1 VATKK
6 HTKADHPEAFKHL
19 VNEAS
24 AKRLARELAAVHPTF
39 DTRGYVR
46 DVAQTLPSLEL
57 KPRIR
62 LLADTLV
69 RHLPSHYPDALAI
82 VLAALGPPLAEGEA
96 VGANAFHYW
105 VHASFVEHHGLAH
118 PELSLAAMRAI
129 TQRSTAEFAVRPYLH
144 QHLDRT
150 LAFLRACASDPSPHV
165 RRWVSEGTRPYL
177 PWGTRVPALVREP
190 AHGLALLE
198 LLRGDPSPYVRTSL
212 ANHLND
218 VSKLDAGAAL
228 AAVRRWLSD
237 GVPGAEWV
245 ARRALR
251 GLVKAGHTEALAVFG
266 VNTRTS
272 ARVTRFQLA
281 SQSICVGEQ
290 LAFEATIAGEQNERL
305 VVDYALLFPGA
316 GDRMSRKVFKWAT
329 RTIEQGERVT
339 LSKRHSFKPIT
350 TRVYRAGR
358 HTLELLVNGNVLK
371 TVHFTLA
378 L

>member
-1 VATKK
+1 MATKQQ
-6 HTKADHPEAFKHL
+6 TKVDNPQAFKHL

-24 AKRLARELAAVHPTF
+24 ATRLARELAAVHPAF

-46 DVAQTLPSLEL
+46 EVARALPALEL

-62 LLADTLV
+62 LLSDTLV
-69 RHLPSHYPDALAI
+69 RYLPSAYPDALALL
-82 VLAALGPPLAEGEA
+82 LATLGPPLGEGEGA
-96 VGANAFHYW
+96 GANAFYYW
-105 VHASFVEHHGLAH
+105 VHASFVEHHGLSH
-118 PELSLAAMRAI
+118 PEHSLAAMREI

-150 LAFLRACASDPSPHV
+150 LAFLRACASDPSAHV

-198 LLRGDPSPYVRTSL
+198 LLRADPSPYVRTSL

-218 VSKLDAGAAL
+218 VSKLDAEAAL
-228 AAVRRWLSD
+228 GSVRRWLAD
-237 GVPGAEWV
+237 GVPGADWV
-245 ARRALR
+245 AHRALR
-251 GLVKAGHTEALAVFG
+251 GLVKAGHADALAVFG
-266 VNTRTS
+266 VDTRTS

-281 SQSICVGEQ
+281 TKSIRVGEQ
-290 LAFEATIAGEQNERL
+290 LAFEATITGGKNERL

-316 GDRMSRKVFKWAT
+316 RDRVSRKVFKWAT
-329 RTIEQGERVT
+329 RTIDEGERVT

-358 HTLELLVNGNVLK
+358 HTLELLVNGNVVK
-371 TVHFTLA
+371 TAHFTLA

>member
-6 HTKADHPEAFKHL
+6 QTKPDNPQAFKHL

-24 AKRLARELAAVHPTF
+24 ATRLARELAAVHAAF
-39 DTRGYVR
+39 DARGYVR
-46 DVAQTLPSLEL
+46 EVVRTLPELEL

-62 LLADTLV
+62 LLSDTLV
-69 RHLPSHYPDALAI
+69 RYLPSHYPDALAI
-82 VLAALGPPLAEGEA
+82 LLGTLGPPLGEGE
-96 VGANAFHYW
+96 GAGASAFYYW

-118 PELSLAAMRAI
+118 PELSLAAMREI

-144 QHLDRT
+144 QHLERT
-150 LAFLRACASDPSPHV
+150 LAFLRTCARDPNPHV

-198 LLRGDPSPYVRTSL
+198 LLRGDASAYVRTSL

-218 VSKLDAGAAL
+218 VSKLDAAVAIG
-228 AAVRRWLSD
+228 AVRRWLAD

-245 ARRALR
+245 AQRALR
-251 GLVKAGHTEALAVFG
+251 GLVKAGHADALAVFG
-266 VNTRTS
+266 VDKRTS

-281 SQSICVGEQ
+281 AKSICVGEQ
-290 LAFEATIAGEQNERL
+290 LTFEATIAGEKSERL
-305 VVDYALLFPGA
+305 VVDYAVLFPGA
-316 GDRMSRKVFKWAT
+316 RERMSRKVFKWAT
-329 RTIEQGERVT
+329 PTLAQGERLT
-339 LSKRHSFKPIT
+339 LTKRHSFKPIT
-350 TRVYRAGR
+350 TRVYRAGS
-358 HTLELLVNGNVLK
+358 HTLELLVNGNVVE
-371 TVHFTLA
+371 TAHFTLV